1 MKKEFILLGA
11 YLIFECIN
19 IYCFLFQRTVRK
31 IRQFAFGTQN
41 IAVQNKFFPDWYFY
55 LFYISQ
61 LKYIPL
67 IWLFFI
73 NWKYALIAF
82 IAMWLL
88 KLILPINDYG
98 HIQEIKKGFEKKIRN
113 KTASDEELGLYGI
126 VLEAEKKTL

>member
-82 IAMWLL
+82 IGMWLL

-126 VLEAEKKTL
+126 VLEAENKTL

>member
-1 MKKEFILLGA
+1 MKIEFIMLGA
-11 YLIFECIN
+11 YLLFECIN

-31 IRQFAFGTQN
+31 IRQYAFGTQN
-41 IAVQNKFFPDWYFY
+41 IEIQNKFFPDWYFY

-67 IWLFFI
+67 IWIFFI

-82 IAMWLL
+82 IGMWLL
-88 KLILPINDYG
+88 KLILPIDDYG
-98 HIQEIKKGFEKKIRN
+98 HIQKIKKGFEKRIDEK
-113 KTASDEELGLYGI
+113 KASAVDVELYNI

>member
-1 MKKEFILLGA
+1 MEKEFILLGA

-55 LFYISQ
+55 LYYISQ

-73 NWKYALIAF
+73 NWKYAIIAF
-82 IAMWLL
+82 IGMWLL
-88 KLILPINDYG
+88 NLILPVNDYG
-98 HIQEIKKGFEKKIRN
+98 HIQKIKKGFEKKIQN
-113 KTASDEELGLYGI
+113 KTASEEEIELYNI

>member
-1 MKKEFILLGA
+1 MKKDFILLGT
-11 YLIFECIN
+11 YLLFEGIN

-31 IRQFAFGTQN
+31 IRQFAFGTQD
-41 IAVQNKFFPDWYFY
+41 IKIQNKFFPDWYFY

-82 IAMWLL
+82 IGMWIL
-88 KLILPINDYG
+88 KLKLPINDYE
-98 HIQEIKKGFEKKIRN
+98 HIQKIKKGFEKKIQN
-113 KTASDEELGLYGI
+113 KTASEEEIELYYI

>member
-1 MKKEFILLGA
+1 M
-11 YLIFECIN
+11 
-19 IYCFLFQRTVRK
+19 
-31 IRQFAFGTQN
+31 
-41 IAVQNKFFPDWYFY
+41 
-55 LFYISQ
+55 
-61 LKYIPL
+61 

>member
-1 MKKEFILLGA
+1 MKKEYILFGA

-55 LFYISQ
+55 LYYISQ

-67 IWLFFI
+67 IWVCFLS
-73 NWKYALIAF
+73 WKYGLLAF
-82 IAMWLL
+82 AGMWLL

-98 HIQEIKKGFEKKIRN
+98 NIQKIKKGFEKKIRN
-113 KTASDEELGLYGI
+113 KTASEGEIGLYHI